1 LISSERGARTSYLT
15 TGGPVIGLFDEFVY
29 EQETLKIESGDVI
42 VAYTDGV
49 TEALNPRGEEF
60 GQERLEALVEDLA
73 HLPAEDLMKRI
84 IEDLRRWCLNT
95 PQHDDVTLV
104 VVKVR

>member
-1 LISSERGARTSYLT
+1 
-15 TGGPVIGLFDEFVY
+15 
-29 EQETLKIESGDVI
+29 
-42 VAYTDGV
+42 
-49 TEALNPRGEEF
+49 
-60 GQERLEALVEDLA
+60 
-73 HLPAEDLMKRI
+73 MKRI